1 MSNLLD
7 KNVIENLLTD
17 LGKCQEEVG
26 VIMTDA
32 KYIFEASV
40 DCEARLKDIS
50 DRMNKLL
57 ETWEERNEYRR
68 SNKR

>member
-1 MSNLLD
+1 MKLLEVS
-7 KNVIENLLTD
+7 KLESLLND
-17 LGKCQEEVG
+17 LSKCQEEAG

-50 DRMNKLL
+50 DRLNKLIQDNL
-57 ETWEERNEYRR
+57 ED
-68 SNKR
+68 